1 MQFSLIEKINVN
13 QPIQPTPVRM
23 IFLDVDDPMNAL
35 FYRGIEK
42 NISRNIIQLSILE
55 RQREKERDNDK

>member
-13 QPIQPTPVRM
+13 QPIQPTSVRM
-23 IFLDVDDPMNAL
+23 IFLDVDDPTHF